1 MTATPEASPPVDRGA
16 SRGCVAGGLALVGGT
31 LLGWNSALLEAMATP
46 PALIRAA
53 LVAGAVVLGL
63 WLLAEAMRRLG
74 ASRGRPSDTAPVSAP
89 NAPSDGPPD
98 APSDA
103 PSGELS
109 TRDLAGLVRGIR
121 LVFLAVAS
129 FAAAIG
135 WLVGHPLPFIV
146 ALVIAGVDI
155 LETSFLLLV
164 VALRKD

>member
-1 MTATPEASPPVDRGA
+1 M
-16 SRGCVAGGLALVGGT
+16 
-31 LLGWNSALLEAMATP
+31 
-46 PALIRAA
+46 
-53 LVAGAVVLGL
+53 AGAVVLGL
-63 WLLAEAMRRLG
+63 WLLAEAMRTAGRQPRPGVGHGLRLG
-74 ASRGRPSDTAPVSAP
+74 VRRPDGRPAGRPSA
-89 NAPSDGPPD
+89 
-98 APSDA
+98 A

-121 LVFLAVAS
+121 LVFLAVAA